1 MDKLHWLTAYQIITK
16 EAVLFTHKIVFNKQP
31 QPITNLIIFSLIRF
45 QNVHSAQKPMIKE
58 DHNPQKKAP
67 KFIFFMGVYQYNKL
81 TCDITSRNPK
91 HILVVCQNHNFSYDG

>member
-1 MDKLHWLTAYQIITK
+1 MDKLNWLTAYQIITK

-31 QPITNLIIFSLIRF
+31 QSITNLIIFSLCQS
-45 QNVHSAQKPMIKE
+45 QNVHSAQKPMIK
-58 DHNPQKKAP
+58 DNHNPQKAP
-67 KFIFFMGVYQYNKL
+67 KSIFFMGAYQYNKL